1 MPATTLQTLFIREL
15 SDMLCAEQQLATV
28 LPRMAR
34 AADNTVLVQTFRAQ
48 DQQARLQLERIVSI
62 AVAEQLQL
70 DAGQPT
76 AMEGWLE
83 QGQEMI
89 EAIDRGPVLDAGLIC
104 TAQKVAHYKIASYG
118 TLCALAAQ
126 LGYRTGMELLS
137 DSLAEEKD
145 ADRKLTVLAKANNPR
160 PQDPKRATQFRLAE
174 LADF

>member
-1 MPATTLQTLFIREL
+1 MATTLQPLFIREL

-34 AADNTVLVQTFRAQ
+34 AAGNPVLEQTFRMQ
-48 DQQARLQLERIVSI
+48 EQQARLQLERIVSI
-62 AVAEQLQL
+62 AVAEQLHL

-89 EAIDRGPVLDAGLIC
+89 EDTDRGAVLDAGLVC
-104 TAQKVAHYKIASYG
+104 TGQKVAHYKIASYG

-126 LGYRTGMELLS
+126 LGYRTALELLS

-160 PQDPKRATQFRLAE
+160 PEDPRKATQFRLAE
-174 LADF
+174 LADCR